1 MPKSADVAGGVEMTA
16 TQGLQNNQRVL
27 VVDDNADAADTLAMI
42 LRMDGFAVDTAYG
55 ARQALDQAEAFR
67 PDVVLLD
74 LGLPEMDG
82 FEVARRIRSMHG
94 FEAVRLVAVTGYGQN
109 EAQTRSHAKDFDAYL
124 VKPISPTELEATIT
138 LPTRR

>member
-1 MPKSADVAGGVEMTA
+1 
-16 TQGLQNNQRVL
+16 VL

-55 ARQALDQAEAFR
+55 ARQALDRAEAFR

-74 LGLPEMDG
+74 LGLPDMDG

-94 FEAVRLVAVTGYGQN
+94 FEAVRLVAVTGYGQV
-109 EAQTRSHAKDFDAYL
+109 EARSRATDFDGYL
-124 VKPISPTELEATIT
+124 VKPISQTELEATIRP
-138 LPTRR
+138 PTRR

>member
-1 MPKSADVAGGVEMTA
+1 MTT
-16 TQGLQNNQRVL
+16 TQTPQNTQRVL

-82 FEVARRIRSMHG
+82 FEVARRIRSMRG

-109 EAQTRSHAKDFDAYL
+109 EVQARSHAEDFDAYL